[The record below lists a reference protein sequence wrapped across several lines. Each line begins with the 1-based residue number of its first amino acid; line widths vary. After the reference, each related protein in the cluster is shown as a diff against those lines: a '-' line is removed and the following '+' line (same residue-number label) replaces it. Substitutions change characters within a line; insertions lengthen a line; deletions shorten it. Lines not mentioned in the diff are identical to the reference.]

1 MMETL
6 KAVRYLLVLGAICT
20 VSASHAAIQDAAAT
34 VSIDQLIDQLG
45 DDEYVQRQQ
54 AEAQLLE
61 RGVEA
66 FAQLQAAEKHPDL
79 EISTR
84 AKYVLNQISI
94 DWVRPADPPHVRSIM
109 ARYGELSNPSRLGK
123 VAQLAKLENQQ
134 GYAALC
140 RIARF
145 ESSGQ
150 VARYAALAVLENGFL
165 PRDKQKVVVEMLRGE
180 LGENAEAPQSWIHL
194 YVSQLRS
201 PKQIDPR
208 WLTLLDDEIG
218 LLAAE
223 TNETSESLA
232 LTLLHMYLGLC
243 DHLSD
248 DAAILSGLQRRIEI
262 GANSD
267 ASLSASLID
276 AINWLVDREHWDALS
291 MLEDRYSGSIFE
303 DPLVMYYLAI
313 AREKQGRQD
322 EAETL
327 AKQALE
333 FQGADFEQRND
344 VALMI
349 ADLGHH
355 DWAEREWQAV
365 IDAAEATD
373 TESLSAR
380 ESMAL
385 YRLND
390 RLEHEAAANLLAE
403 AIDAIDEDPAI
414 KAAFQSDPPALGH
427 LNRARSNRDFFLA
440 SHHESKGNYEQERL
454 HLERAYKLERDNADI
469 VIAMYR
475 SKDAP
480 EVYRK
485 TSRRRLVSA
494 VSRLEKSIKQ
504 LAAMSPRTSQVKR
517 VLAGHCNHY
526 AWLVSNTEGDFA
538 KAVERSE
545 LSLKLDP
552 DNASYLDTLGRC
564 YYAAG
569 DLQSAIKVQREAIA
583 MHPHLMVMRRQL
595 QMFEDS
601 LQSRSQ

>member
-1 MMETL
+1 MIEILRT
-6 KAVRYLLVLGAICT
+6 VRYLLALGAICAS
-20 VSASHAAIQDAAAT
+20 SASQAAKTDTTAT
-34 VSIDQLIDQLG
+34 IGIDHLIDQLG

-94 DWVRPADPPHVRSIM
+94 DWVRPTDPPNVRSVM
-109 ARYGELSNPSRLGK
+109 ARYGELSNPSRLAK
-123 VAQLAKLENQQ
+123 VAQLAKLKDQQ
-134 GYAALC
+134 GFAALC

-165 PRDKQKVVVEMLRGE
+165 SRDEQTAIVEMLQGE
-180 LGENAEAPQSWIHL
+180 LGENAESPQLWIHV
-194 YVSQLRS
+194 YIDQLGS

-208 WLTLLDDEIG
+208 WLTLIDDEIA
-218 LLAAE
+218 LLALE
-223 TNETSESLA
+223 TNETSETLA
-232 LTLLHMYLGLC
+232 LTFLHMYLGLC

-276 AINWLVDREHWDALS
+276 AINWLVDREHWEALGL
-291 MLEDRYSGSIFE
+291 LEDRYSGSILE
-303 DPLVMYYLAI
+303 DPLVIYHLAI

-327 AKQALE
+327 ALQALKLE
-333 FQGADFEQRND
+333 GADFEQRND
-344 VALMI
+344 VALI
-349 ADLGHH
+349 VADLGHH

-365 IDAAEATD
+365 IEAAEPTD
-373 TESLSAR
+373 AESLAAR
-380 ESMAL
+380 ESLAL

-390 RLEHEAAANLLAE
+390 RLEHQQAAKLLAE
-403 AIDAIDEDPAI
+403 SIDAIDDDPAI
-414 KAAFQSDPPALGH
+414 KAAYQSDPTALAY
-427 LNRARSNRDFFLA
+427 LNRARSNREFFLA
-440 SHHESKGNYEQERL
+440 SHHESKGNYEQQRL
-454 HLERAYKLERDNADI
+454 HLEQAYKLERDNADI
-469 VIAMYR
+469 VIAMYH
-475 SKDAP
+475 SADAP
-480 EVYRK
+480 DVYRK
-485 TSRRRLVSA
+485 TSRRRLVTA
-494 VSRLEKSIKQ
+494 ISRLEKSIKQ
-504 LAAMSPRTSQVKR
+504 LTAMSPRTAQVKR
-517 VLAGHCNHY
+517 VLAGQCNHY

-545 LSLKLDP
+545 LSLELDP
-552 DNASYLDTLGRC
+552 GNASYLDTLGRC
-564 YYAAG
+564 YYAAD
-569 DLQSAIKVQREAIA
+569 DLENAIATQREAIA
-583 MHPHLMVMRRQL
+583 KHPHLMVMRRQL
-595 QMFEDS
+595 QLFEDAQ
-601 LQSRSQ
+601 LSRAQ